1 MIPFATRAARKKT
14 ETSLLSYSR
23 QRLPR
28 PARLY
33 STPTKRASAPVVDA
47 IVPSLPDAYPAFLP
61 AHPNLAD
68 SSGSVQGD
76 PSASNMQTFLRTRTP
91 YTILPPPLPLD
102 KHSELND
109 FYYTDSP
116 TRDLI
121 AVMDA
126 CLHNGYDVLRAK
138 EIFDDLRAKR
148 AEQILHPRLYTAFV
162 EAYLDMALKEPEKK
176 SLWIEDAW
184 ILLDSLFDGQ
194 EKVAVTTGAYALALI
209 AWLRYSSENSLTYI
223 DGITNHTPASI
234 LKGIVDNELSV
245 VTVVSDRAI
254 QSSEEAQKIIQALTK
269 AAVQHNYPEIIRE
282 LGQAEA
288 MGSSLPDPFLDV
300 PEVRPVS
307 VTTPVLNEDGTP
319 SGETETEIPFN
330 LDLLRKHLAHVSLAR
345 RVLSEDLAAR
355 QKLLEDS
362 VYDVAVQ
369 RMRRQAELFKELGLG
384 DSVLRKQDL
393 QLWMWQWHQLLQAR
407 LKEDIAVLINE
418 EAVPIP
424 ARKHHQPLGP
434 FLSLIK
440 PEKLSLITILE
451 IMRLQGSGGVADGM
465 KTARGL
471 VSVGKAVELEYKAQ
485 MCKKNNISVPSTAR
499 AGEGGFFSRYS
510 YRDLHARRVT
520 ARKYMEDA
528 EEWTSDWTQL
538 LRVRVGSFL
547 VDRLMD
553 VAKVIRT
560 GTNKRTGELV
570 EEEQPA
576 FTHSYEYLRGFKLGI
591 IKLNPVVAERM
602 AKDSIRDTM
611 HPRHLPMLVKPKPWL
626 SHNEGGYI
634 YNKSQVMRFKDSQE
648 QQQYLKHASSRGNVE
663 LVYAGLDVLGSTPW
677 QINRKIFN
685 VVLEVWNAGIRLG
698 KLPPAVYDEPEPEK
712 TPEMETDQKA
722 RTIFVQRQRQW
733 IVNKANNHSDRC
745 SVNYRIEIAR
755 AFLGDTF
762 YLPHNLDFRG
772 RAYPLP
778 PHLNHIGDDLSR
790 GLLLFGEAKPLGER
804 GLRWL
809 KIHLSN
815 LYGYDKATFDERVE
829 FVHKHLDDIV
839 DSAQNPING
848 RKWWQKADEPWQCLA
863 TCMELKAALDSPDP
877 CTYECALPIHQDG
890 TCNGLQHYAALG
902 GDARGARQVN
912 LDTADRPSDVYTYV
926 ANMVEK
932 RMQEDLERGPDNKF
946 AKMLAGKI
954 SRKVV
959 KQTVMTTVYGVT
971 FVGAREQIERQLKDR
986 GDVPLEECYLAAAY
1000 VAKQVLQCIGDLFQG
1015 ANDIMNWLTAS
1026 ARIIS
1031 RSVPGDRV
1039 LEAMKLDRPSRS
1051 KKKGTTTR
1059 LRKEQMTAVVWT
1071 TPLGLPIVQPYRKIK
1086 RKQIMA
1092 SMQSVYISDPNAPA
1106 EVNSQKQASAFPPNF
1121 IHSLDATHMLLTA
1134 LECRTQGITFA
1145 SVHDSYWTHASSID
1159 QMSTVIRETFIA
1171 LHSSDVLGR
1180 LLNEFRERYKGYK
1193 VPVASLG
1200 TSQILKQ
1207 LGIIDAATGISSR
1220 RSRNTANAISETAA
1234 VTGAD
1239 SAVIKAMGED
1249 EETAEVVDR
1258 LPTVSVLSKEQVVKL
1273 LKPSR
1278 SRANRSKGATAGA
1291 APLGKAATEDS
1302 LEGKFVDLVD
1312 LLPSVP
1318 TKGEFDVNKIKS
1330 SIYFFS

>member
-1 MIPFATRAARKKT
+1 MIPFTTRVARKQM
-14 ETSLLSYSR
+14 ETTLLSCSR

-33 STPTKRASAPVVDA
+33 STPTKRSSAPVMETL
-47 IVPSLPDAYPAFLP
+47 IPDSYPAFLP
-61 AHPNLAD
+61 ALPNHA
-68 SSGSVQGD
+68 D
-76 PSASNMQTFLRTRTP
+76 PSSNVQDDTTTNDMHSFLRTRTP
-91 YTILPPPLPLD
+91 YMVLPPPLPCG

-109 FYYTDSP
+109 LYYTDSP

-126 CLHNGYDVLRAK
+126 CLHNCHDVHRAK
-138 EIFDDLRAKR
+138 EIFDNLRAKS
-148 AEQILHPRLYTAFV
+148 AEQFLHPRLYTAFV
-162 EAYLDMALKEPEKK
+162 EAYLEMALKEPEKK
-176 SLWIEDAW
+176 SLWVEDAW
-184 ILLDSLFDGQ
+184 ILLDSLFSGQ

-209 AWLRYSSENSLTYI
+209 TWLRYSSENAPSYI
-223 DGITNHTPASI
+223 DGVTNHTPASL
-234 LKGIVDNELSV
+234 LKGIVDNQLSV

-254 QSSEEAQKIIQALTK
+254 KSSEEAQNIIRALTG
-269 AAVQHNYPEIIRE
+269 AAIQHNYPEIIRE
-282 LGQAEA
+282 LGHAES
-288 MGSSLPDPFLDV
+288 MGSSLPDPYLDV
-300 PEVRPVS
+300 PEVRPVTVNAS
-307 VTTPVLNEDGTP
+307 VLNEDGMS
-319 SGETETEIPFN
+319 SGKTETEIPFN
-330 LDLLRKHLAHVSLAR
+330 LDVLRKHLAHVSLAR

-407 LKEDIAVLINE
+407 LKEDIALLIEKETASLTGNPRNR
-418 EAVPIP
+418 A
-424 ARKHHQPLGP
+424 QPLGP
-434 FLSLIK
+434 FLSLVK

-451 IMRLQGSGGVADGM
+451 VMHLQGTGGVANGM
-465 KTARGL
+465 KAARGL
-471 VSVGKAVELEYKAQ
+471 VGVGKAIELEYKAQ
-485 MCKKNNISVPSTAR
+485 MCKKNNISMPSTAR
-499 AGEGGFFSRYS
+499 VGESGFFSRYS
-510 YRDLHARRVT
+510 YNNLHARRVT

-528 EEWTSDWTQL
+528 EEWTGDWTQS

-560 GTNKRTGELV
+560 GLNKRTGDTV

-576 FTHSYEYLRGFKLGI
+576 FTHSYEYLRGYKLGI

-626 SHNEGGYI
+626 NYNEGGYI
-634 YNKSQVMRFKDSQE
+634 YNKNQVMRFKDSQE

-677 QINRKIFN
+677 QINRKIFD
-685 VVLEVWNAGIRLG
+685 VVLEVWNAGYRLG
-698 KLPPAVYDEPEPEK
+698 KVPPAVYDEPEPEK

-722 RTIFVQRQRQW
+722 RSIFIQRQRRW
-733 IVNKANNHSDRC
+733 LANKANNHSDRC
-745 SVNYRIEIAR
+745 SVNYKIEIAR

-815 LYGYDKATFDERVE
+815 LYGYDKATFDERAE
-829 FVHKHLDDIV
+829 FVQKNLEDIY
-839 DSAQNPING
+839 DSAENPLNG
-848 RKWWQKADEPWQCLA
+848 RKWWQKADDPWQCLA

-877 CTYECALPIHQDG
+877 LAYECSLPVHQDG

-912 LDTADRPSDVYTYV
+912 LDITDRPSDVYTYV

-932 RMQEDLERGPDNKF
+932 RMREDLEQNPENKY
-946 AKMLAGKI
+946 AKMLVGKI
-954 SRKVV
+954 ARKVV

-986 GDVPLEECYLAAAY
+986 GDVPLEDCYLAAAY
-1000 VAKQVLQCIGDLFQG
+1000 LAKQVLQCIGDLFQG
-1015 ANDIMNWLTAS
+1015 ANDIMNWLTAC

-1031 RSVPGDRV
+1031 KSVPGDRV
-1039 LEAMKLDRPSRS
+1039 FEAMELDHASKS
-1051 KKKGTTTR
+1051 KKVKGTTTR
-1059 LRKEQMTAVVWT
+1059 LRKEQMAAVVWT
-1071 TPLGLPIVQPYRKIK
+1071 TPLGLPIVQPYRKVK
-1086 RKQIMA
+1086 RKQVMT

-1134 LECRTQGITFA
+1134 LECRTQDLMFA
-1145 SVHDSYWTHASSID
+1145 SVHDSYWTHPSSID
-1159 QMSTVIRETFIA
+1159 QMSTIIRDTFIA
-1171 LHSSDVLGR
+1171 LHSSDVLSR

-1193 VPVASLG
+1193 VPVASLK

-1207 LGIIDAATGISSR
+1207 LGIVDTATNISSR
-1220 RSRNTANAISETAA
+1220 RPKNTIEAVLEPATETTDAAIQTAE
-1234 VTGAD
+1234 
-1239 SAVIKAMGED
+1239 ED
-1249 EETAEVVDR
+1249 EEPAEIIER
-1258 LPTVSVLSKEQVVKL
+1258 PPTVSVLSKEQAVML
-1273 LKPSR
+1273 LKPVCGQAKR
-1278 SRANRSKGATAGA
+1278 SNNASSATTQDGQ
-1291 APLGKAATEDS
+1291 PATEDS

-1312 LLPSVP
+1312 LLPPVP
-1318 TKGEFDVNKIKS
+1318 AKGEFDVNKIKS
-1330 SIYFFS
+1330 SLYFFS

>member
-1 MIPFATRAARKKT
+1 MIPFTTRAARKQT
-14 ETSLLSYSR
+14 ETTLLSCSR

-28 PARLY
+28 PC
-33 STPTKRASAPVVDA
+33 SAPVMETL
-47 IVPSLPDAYPAFLP
+47 IPDSYPAFLP
-61 AHPNLAD
+61 ALPNPNI
-68 SSGSVQGD
+68 VD
-76 PSASNMQTFLRTRTP
+76 PASNVQNDTTTSDMHSFLLTRTP
-91 YTILPPPLPLD
+91 YTVLPPPLPCD

-109 FYYTDSP
+109 LYYTDSP

-126 CLHNGYDVLRAK
+126 CLHNCHDVYRAK
-138 EIFDDLRAKR
+138 EIFDDLRTKS
-148 AEQILHPRLYTAFV
+148 AEQILHPRLYNAFV
-162 EAYLDMALKEPEKK
+162 EAYLEMALKEPEKK
-176 SLWIEDAW
+176 SLWVEDAW
-184 ILLDSLFDGQ
+184 ILLDSLFSGQ

-209 AWLRYSSENSLTYI
+209 TWLRYSSENSPTYI
-223 DGITNHTPASI
+223 DGVTNHTPAS
-234 LKGIVDNELSV
+234 LLQGIVDNQLSV

-254 QSSEEAQKIIQALTK
+254 KSSEEAQKIIRALTG
-269 AAVQHNYPEIIRE
+269 AAIQHNYPEIIRE
-282 LGQAEA
+282 LGDAES
-288 MGSSLPDPFLDV
+288 MGSSPPDPYLDV
-300 PEVRPVS
+300 PEVRPV
-307 VTTPVLNEDGTP
+307 TTNAPVLNEDGTP

-330 LDLLRKHLAHVSLAR
+330 LDVLRKRLAHVSLAR

-393 QLWMWQWHQLLQAR
+393 QLWMWEWHQLLQAR
-407 LKEDIAVLINE
+407 LKEDIALLVKE
-418 EAVPIP
+418 EAAPVHFKKRI
-424 ARKHHQPLGP
+424 QLLGP
-434 FLSLIK
+434 FLSLVK

-451 IMRLQGSGGVADGM
+451 VMHLQGSGGVADGM
-465 KTARGL
+465 KAARGL
-471 VSVGKAVELEYKAQ
+471 VGVGKAIELEYKAQ
-485 MCKKNNISVPSTAR
+485 MCKKNNISMPSTAR
-499 AGEGGFFSRYS
+499 VGESGFFSRYS
-510 YRDLHARRVT
+510 YNDLHARRVT

-528 EEWTSDWTQL
+528 EEWTGDWTQG

-560 GTNKRTGELV
+560 GVNKRTGEV
-570 EEEQPA
+570 IEEEQPA
-576 FTHSYEYLRGFKLGI
+576 FTHSYEYLRGYKLGI

-626 SHNEGGYI
+626 NYNEGGYI

-677 QINRKIFN
+677 QINRKIFD
-685 VVLEVWNAGIRLG
+685 VVLEVWNAGYRLG

-722 RTIFVQRQRQW
+722 RIVFIQRHRQW
-733 IVNKANNHSDRC
+733 VANKANNHSDRC
-745 SVNYRIEIAR
+745 GVNYKIEIAR

-815 LYGYDKATFDERVE
+815 LYGYDKATFDERAE
-829 FVHKHLDDIV
+829 FVQKNLEDIY
-839 DSAQNPING
+839 DSAENPLTG
-848 RKWWQKADEPWQCLA
+848 RKWWQKADDPWQCLA

-877 CTYECALPIHQDG
+877 LAYECSLPVHQDG

-912 LDTADRPSDVYTYV
+912 LDITDRPSDVYTYV

-932 RMQEDLERGPDNKF
+932 RMREDLEQNPDNKF
-946 AKMLAGKI
+946 AQMLVGKI
-954 SRKVV
+954 ARKVV

-986 GDVPLEECYLAAAY
+986 GDVPLEDCYLAAAY
-1000 VAKQVLQCIGDLFQG
+1000 LAKQVLQCIGDLFQG
-1015 ANDIMNWLTAS
+1015 ANDIMNWLTAC

-1031 RSVPGDRV
+1031 KSVPGDRV
-1039 LEAMKLDRPSRS
+1039 FEAMELDKASRS
-1051 KKKGTTTR
+1051 KKVKGPTTR
-1059 LRKEQMTAVVWT
+1059 LRKEQMAAVVWT
-1071 TPLGLPIVQPYRKIK
+1071 TPLGLPIVQPYRKVK
-1086 RKQIMA
+1086 RKQVMT
-1092 SMQSVYISDPNAPA
+1092 SVQS
-1106 EVNSQKQASAFPPNF
+1106 QASAFPPNF

-1134 LECRTQGITFA
+1134 LECRTQGLMFA
-1145 SVHDSYWTHASSID
+1145 SVHDSYWTHPSSID
-1159 QMSTVIRETFIA
+1159 QMSSIIRDTFIA

-1193 VPVASLG
+1193 VPVASLK

-1207 LGIIDAATGISSR
+1207 LGILDTATNISSR
-1220 RSRNTANAISETAA
+1220 RSKNTIDAVPELATETTDAAIQTAE
-1234 VTGAD
+1234 
-1239 SAVIKAMGED
+1239 ED
-1249 EETAEVVDR
+1249 EEPAEIVER
-1258 LPTVSVLSKEQVVKL
+1258 PPTVSVLSKEQVVML
-1273 LKPSR
+1273 LKPVHGVAR
-1278 SRANRSKGATAGA
+1278 RGR
-1291 APLGKAATEDS
+1291 GKASSATTKAGPPATEDS

-1312 LLPSVP
+1312 LLPLVP
-1318 TKGEFDVNKIKS
+1318 VKGEFDVNKIKS
-1330 SIYFFS
+1330 SLYFFS